1 MSLSPN
7 DMHMHNVLA
16 TKIRHAEIFLQL
28 RKSRN
33 FKPPKTYTITVFYH
47 LSICLSILF
56 YLLLFFKIYLHV
68 PVFIFVIMQ
77 NGNENENENGD
88 KENGDIVN
96 GEWKRGN

>member
-1 MSLSPN
+1 MQKFFYNSGN
-7 DMHMHNVLA
+7 H
-16 TKIRHAEIFLQL
+16 EILNLQKRIEL
-28 RKSRN
+28 RY
-33 FKPPKTYTITVFYH
+33 FIY

-56 YLLLFFKIYLHV
+56 YSLLFFKIYLHV